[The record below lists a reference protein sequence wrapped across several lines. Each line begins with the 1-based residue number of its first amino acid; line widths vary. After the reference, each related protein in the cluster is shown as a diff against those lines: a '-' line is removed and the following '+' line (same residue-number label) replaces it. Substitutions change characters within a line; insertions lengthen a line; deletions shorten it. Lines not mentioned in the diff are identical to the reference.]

1 MASVISSLPW
11 LADFVDLEPF
21 SATYNTAG
29 RSLEHLRLRLGSAT
43 DLKNGARLIC
53 EVPIGEYRPS
63 PGILPAG
70 TVLRFD
76 RMSHGCEDPC
86 SWQGPP
92 APVFA
97 VDGGSLDGYLV
108 GFYLGWLRPGAAEE
122 AAAIETLTDALDGQ

>member
-1 MASVISSLPW
+1 MASVLSSLPW

-21 SATYNTAG
+21 SAAYKTAE
-29 RSLEHLRLRLGSAT
+29 RSLGHLRLRLGIAT
-43 DLKNGARLIC
+43 ELTDGAGLIC
-53 EVPIGEYRPS
+53 EVPIGRYRPS
-63 PGILPAG
+63 PGTLPPG

-97 VDGGSLDGYLV
+97 VEGGSSDGYLV

-122 AAAIETLTDALDGQ
+122 AAAIEPLADVRDRQ